1 LLFTGNLTFT
11 YELGEL
17 GRYYRAY
24 ETLMAHWRAVLPKG
38 VMLELAYEDVV
49 DDLEGQ
55 SRAILAH
62 CGLEWEDACLT
73 FHQTDRTVQTA
84 SVAQV
89 RRPIYRSSV
98 GRSRRYRPL
107 IGPLLEAL
115 ERPLVHELV

>member
-1 LLFTGNLTFT
+1 
-11 YELGEL
+11 
-17 GRYYRAY
+17 
-24 ETLMAHWRAVLPKG
+24 MAHWRAVLPKG
-38 VMLELAYEDVV
+38 VMLELAYENVV

-62 CGLEWEDACLT
+62 CGLEWEDACLR

-84 SVAQV
+84 SVTQV

-115 ERPLVHELV
+115 ERPLINEPV